1 VTHVETW
8 EMLAELALEAL
19 SAEERERVMAHVST
33 CAECQRELAS
43 LQEAVGALAF
53 AVPVEPLDASRCEPM
68 RERLVARAA
77 ADRGSE
83 PEASRSAAA
92 GVMPSRPT
100 QASAARASR
109 APGWMALAASLLVA
123 AALGWYA
130 LSQRDEASRL
140 ARELTTAVNQRRQL
154 ESQVDSLRSAVGS
167 VLGPAVRVVE
177 LASTG
182 ERRPGG
188 RMFWDQATDTWTF
201 VAHDLPSLRV
211 GRTYQLWLIDAAQQR
226 ISAGTFAPQPN
237 GRAFVK
243 ATYRLP
249 PDSLAM
255 IAVTEEPEGGVPQP
269 TGAIVLA
276 GAASR

>member
-1 VTHVETW
+1 
-8 EMLAELALEAL
+8 MLAELALDAL
-19 SAEERERVMAHVST
+19 SAEERERVLAHVSG
-33 CAECQRELAS
+33 CAECQRELTS
-43 LQEAVGALAF
+43 LREAVGALAY
-53 AVPVEPLDASRCEPM
+53 AAPVAPLDATRCVPM

-77 ADRGSE
+77 AERGSSGE
-83 PEASRSAAA
+83 PAPGEADPRPLRPTQRSAAA
-92 GVMPSRPT
+92 RP
-100 QASAARASR
+100 AR

-130 LSQRDEASRL
+130 LSQRDEAARL
-140 ARELTTAVNQRRQL
+140 SGELATAVDQRRLL
-154 ESQVDSLRSAVGS
+154 ESQVDSLRNAVGS
-167 VLGPAVRVVE
+167 VLGPAVRVVD
-177 LASTG
+177 LTSAG

-201 VAHDLPSLRV
+201 VAHDLPSLRA

-255 IAVTEEPEGGVPQP
+255 VAVTEEPEGGVPQP
-269 TGAIVLA
+269 TGEIVLA